1 MIENLNGVFNKE
13 IIMTSNHTSVIGQFV
28 EENWERFVEENWE
41 RFELKCE
48 EMGEDPEKIFEII
61 QKEALS

>member
-13 IIMTSNHTSVIGQFV
+13 SIMTSNHTSVIGQFV
-28 EENWERFVEENWE
+28 EENWERF
-41 RFELKCE
+41 ELKCE
-48 EMGEDPEKIFEII
+48 EMGEDPEIIYEEI

>member
-1 MIENLNGVFNKE
+1 
-13 IIMTSNHTSVIGQFV
+13 MTSNHTSVIGQFV

-48 EMGEDPEKIFEII
+48 EMGEDPEIIYEEI

>member
-13 IIMTSNHTSVIGQFV
+13 IIMTSNHAFVIVQ
-28 EENWERFVEENWE
+28 FVEENWE